1 MKEANEI
8 LKQIKEGKTKAVYF
22 FDGEE
27 AYYTDLL
34 VEAFESNILQDHE
47 KDFNL
52 KVFFGKDAH
61 WNDIVN
67 ECRSFPVFAA
77 RRIVILKEAAQLKD
91 LEMLEAYIKNPA
103 ESSLLIIAH
112 KYKKADGRS
121 SLVKYL
127 KSKDAREQVEYV
139 SFDKL
144 RDNQIADWI
153 LQYCLKHSIKI
164 NAVNAD
170 LLAAYLGTDLQKIV
184 NELEK
189 VSINIQPGEEITEEL
204 IEKYIGIS
212 KDYNVF
218 QFPKAIIEKNANMA
232 FKIVQYYMANP
243 KEAPLVVV
251 TAMLYNEFSKLYKYH
266 YAKNLPQ
273 AEMAKAVGIA
283 PFFIKD
289 YQRASQTYNL
299 AQTIQAI
306 DIIHQYNLYGVGV
319 NIAGNNM
326 SLLKELSFKLLTL

>member
-8 LKQIKEGKTKAVYF
+8 LKQIKEDKTKAVYF

-27 AYYTDLL
+27 AYYTDFL
-34 VEAFESNILQDHE
+34 VDAFEKNILQEHE
-47 KDFNL
+47 RDFNL
-52 KVFFGKDAH
+52 RVFFGKDAH

-77 RRIVILKEAAQLKD
+77 KRIVILKEAAQLKD
-91 LEMLEAYIKNPA
+91 LEMLEAYVKNPA
-103 ESSLLIIAH
+103 ATTILIIAH

-121 SLVKYL
+121 SFVKYL
-127 KSKDAREQVEYV
+127 KSKEAKQQVEYV
-139 SFDKL
+139 TFDKL
-144 RDNQIADWI
+144 RDTQIADWI
-153 LQYCLKHSIKI
+153 LQYCAKHNIKI

-184 NELEK
+184 NELAK
-189 VSINIQPGEEITEEL
+189 VSINIQQGEEITEDL

-212 KDYNVF
+212 KEYNVF

-232 FKIVQYYMANP
+232 FKIVQYYIANP
-243 KEAPLVVV
+243 KEAPMVVV
-251 TAMLYNEFSKLYKYH
+251 TAMLYNEFCKLYKFH

-273 AEMAKAVGIA
+273 AEIAKAVGIA

-289 YQRASQTYNL
+289 YQRASQVYNL
-299 AQTIQAI
+299 AQTTQAI
-306 DIIHQYNLYGVGV
+306 DIIHQYNLHAIGID
-319 NIAGNNM
+319 IADNNM
-326 SLLKELSFKLLTL
+326 SMLKELSHKLLAL